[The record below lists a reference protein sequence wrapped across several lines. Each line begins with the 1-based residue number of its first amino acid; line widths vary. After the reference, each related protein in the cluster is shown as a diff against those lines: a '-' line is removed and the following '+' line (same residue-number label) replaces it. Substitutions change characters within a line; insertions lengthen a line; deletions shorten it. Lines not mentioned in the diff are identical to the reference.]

1 MLMTVKNIKKVEVQV
16 KKIHWNLKQLKT
28 KNIIKP
34 IDLTLQLTI
43 ISKDKTIVI
52 LNISIKV
59 RNIKKLENL
68 MSK

>member
-1 MLMTVKNIKKVEVQV
+1 MTVKNIKKVEVQV

-59 RNIKKLENL
+59 LNIKKLENL

>member
-59 RNIKKLENL
+59 RNIKK
-68 MSK
+68 